1 MRILCDKPSVL
12 KNVLGEGYTVD
23 YSPTLD
29 IYSKNSALL
38 KTLKGLYVS
47 SKLSFDN
54 EDLINYIR
62 NCAKPAVDK
71 EPVCH
76 ACYNYEQFDEFC
88 RKYLDS
94 ETELKVAYDVET
106 TAAPFLSDRYKLAG
120 FSLANSVEFGCY
132 VILESIDYIN
142 PDIDKC
148 LERLSNIIKTHNMLV
163 FNAQHEYIATLV
175 CLDTNLQKDAK
186 HLDDAYS
193 MALVLKTESFKADV
207 FKLKLLC
214 HRLLGTD
221 NWASIIDSYI
231 ELAMSIASDNYKYD
245 FDSEDFTQEESDKL
259 TAFLDIISDYNYNKD
274 DAKLFIHKLKSTYPE
289 WERQDTL
296 PYTLI
301 PSKMIMRYGCYDSCY
316 LIELFKYFETWAV
329 ELNEKL
335 ADATNKPNIMLSY
348 EECVQSQIMSAILTI
363 NGIFIDDK
371 RDDEVREKSTVE
383 SKKYYDK
390 LWEVNSDFTGKNI
403 LREYVKHDEK
413 QRAILEKNYLL
424 PKHLIDLIPDGFD
437 FISTTPTFYSFT
449 VRKTTDDL
457 NSWIEAEGLKPVSVA
472 KPDTYKILQK
482 HLKPYSSLAD
492 EDSLLED
499 VLDQYFEDSIKKD
512 GALSVNVFKPMSG
525 PDALFNIL
533 TGDLM
538 NAKFISR
545 VILYEHENLP
555 DKEKSSIISSFLEE
569 HLLYNFNTDIETY
582 VKAANTVKKK
592 VRDYLSKQYPYKD
605 IWDNLVSNGIRSF
618 ASPIISYIYDVFTAT
633 GSTVDNPQSSAFD
646 FICRL
651 KTCRKYLRIF
661 STFVA
666 GSSGGY
672 ESQKFVLDES
682 INNKHLTI
690 IDTPV
695 ADDKKNLLPA
705 PEGTHRATFGSWY
718 ANCAETQRWKAQVHN
733 VPAGPFCKRRFVS
746 RYPGGFIMTNDM
758 SQAEIR
764 ELAAVSHCEGLL
776 KVVKDPN
783 IDVHRMTASLAFNVP
798 YDEVTSAQRKQ
809 IKSGVFSIVY
819 GRDEKSLA
827 QELFKGDHVAAKR
840 LMDSIFKVYPEIPDY
855 LEQARSDVKKYS
867 YLVTRRGMPIFV
879 NPYTQENK
887 DKGEASLMRMAQNF
901 SIQGGAAQFCTG
913 TLVNVQ
919 KLLDKYNLRTKVVC
933 YIHDAVYVDCPPEEF
948 DTVYVI
954 LNSAFNQIATKL
966 YDVPTASDTEFGI
979 AMGSACGIERIEKYH
994 YKIEG
999 NAVDVNESLE
1009 QLEKSY
1015 NIELISDELGEIKDV
1030 SNDVS
1035 WIYTARQEL
1044 QYFDYVQDREIEIK
1058 LTPKF

>member
-12 KNVLGEGYTVD
+12 KNALGEGYTVD

-88 RKYLDS
+88 RKYLDNG
-94 ETELKVAYDVET
+94 TELKVAYDVET

-231 ELAMSIASDNYKYD
+231 ELAMNIASDNYKYD

-259 TAFLDIISDYNYNKD
+259 TALLDIISDYNYNKD

-289 WERQDTL
+289 WEKQDTL

-316 LIELFKYFETWAV
+316 LIALFKYFETWTV

-390 LWEVNSDFTGKNI
+390 LWEVNSDVTGKNI

-424 PKHLIDLIPDGFD
+424 PKHLIGLIPDG
-437 FISTTPTFYSFT
+437 
-449 VRKTTDDL
+449 L
-457 NSWIEAEGLKPVSVA
+457 
-472 KPDTYKILQK
+472 
-482 HLKPYSSLAD
+482 
-492 EDSLLED
+492 
-499 VLDQYFEDSIKKD
+499 
-512 GALSVNVFKPMSG
+512 
-525 PDALFNIL
+525 
-533 TGDLM
+533 
-538 NAKFISR
+538 
-545 VILYEHENLP
+545 
-555 DKEKSSIISSFLEE
+555 
-569 HLLYNFNTDIETY
+569 
-582 VKAANTVKKK
+582 
-592 VRDYLSKQYPYKD
+592 
-605 IWDNLVSNGIRSF
+605 
-618 ASPIISYIYDVFTAT
+618 
-633 GSTVDNPQSSAFD
+633 
-646 FICRL
+646 
-651 KTCRKYLRIF
+651 
-661 STFVA
+661 
-666 GSSGGY
+666 
-672 ESQKFVLDES
+672 
-682 INNKHLTI
+682 
-690 IDTPV
+690 
-695 ADDKKNLLPA
+695 NLLVQLQ
-705 PEGTHRATFGSWY
+705 H
-718 ANCAETQRWKAQVHN
+718 
-733 VPAGPFCKRRFVS
+733 
-746 RYPGGFIMTNDM
+746 FIH
-758 SQAEIR
+758 
-764 ELAAVSHCEGLL
+764 L
-776 KVVKDPN
+776 
-783 IDVHRMTASLAFNVP
+783 
-798 YDEVTSAQRKQ
+798 
-809 IKSGVFSIVY
+809 
-819 GRDEKSLA
+819 
-827 QELFKGDHVAAKR
+827 
-840 LMDSIFKVYPEIPDY
+840 
-855 LEQARSDVKKYS
+855 
-867 YLVTRRGMPIFV
+867 
-879 NPYTQENK
+879 
-887 DKGEASLMRMAQNF
+887 
-901 SIQGGAAQFCTG
+901 
-913 TLVNVQ
+913 
-919 KLLDKYNLRTKVVC
+919 
-933 YIHDAVYVDCPPEEF
+933 
-948 DTVYVI
+948 
-954 LNSAFNQIATKL
+954 
-966 YDVPTASDTEFGI
+966 
-979 AMGSACGIERIEKYH
+979 
-994 YKIEG
+994 
-999 NAVDVNESLE
+999 
-1009 QLEKSY
+1009 QLEKQQM
-1015 NIELISDELGEIKDV
+1015 I
-1030 SNDVS
+1030 
-1035 WIYTARQEL
+1035 
-1044 QYFDYVQDREIEIK
+1044 
-1058 LTPKF
+1058 